1 MRAGRVIAVAQS
13 KHRTLRWKAPLPP
26 PPSSTPSASRSRSCA
41 AIRAGALATL
51 DRAGGFPF
59 ASLVTVATDHDGSPL
74 LLTSRLSVHTQN
86 LEQDPRASILLAE
99 RGKGDPL
106 AHPRL
111 TVVGRAERTS
121 DERVRER
128 FLARHPKARLY
139 AGFGDFSFWRL
150 EMTAGHLNGGFARA
164 KDLTAAEI
172 RTDLTGAEALLA
184 AEASAIEHMNA
195 DHREALALYATR
207 LAGAPK
213 AEWRATGLDP
223 EGLDLAAGDRT
234 VRVPFGHRVTGPGEL
249 RKVLKAMADTARAKA
264 P

>member
-1 MRAGRVIAVAQS
+1 ME
-13 KHRTLRWKAPLPP
+13 
-26 PPSSTPSASRSRSCA
+26 SASPPTPEFDAVGIAKSLLRS
-41 AIRAGALATL
+41 IRAGALATL

-111 TVVGRAERTS
+111 TVVGRAERTP

-150 EMTAGHLNGGFARA
+150 EMTAAHLNGGFARA
-164 KDLTAAEI
+164 MDLTAAEI

-223 EGLDLAAGDRT
+223 EGLDLVAGDRT
-234 VRVPFGHRVTGPGEL
+234 VRVPFDGRVAGPGEL
-249 RKVLKAMADTARAKA
+249 RKVLKAMADKTRAT
-264 P
+264 PP

>member
-1 MRAGRVIAVAQS
+1 ME
-13 KHRTLRWKAPLPP
+13 
-26 PPSSTPSASRSRSCA
+26 SASPPAPEFDAVGIAKSLLR

-86 LEQDPRASILLAE
+86 LEQDSRASILLAE

-184 AEASAIEHMNA
+184 VEASAIEHMNA

-234 VRVPFGHRVTGPGEL
+234 VRVPFGHRITGPGEL
-249 RKVLKAMADTARAKA
+249 RKVLKAMADTARAA
-264 P
+264 PP

>member
-1 MRAGRVIAVAQS
+1 ME
-13 KHRTLRWKAPLPP
+13 
-26 PPSSTPSASRSRSCA
+26 SASPPAPEFDAAAIAKWLLRS
-41 AIRAGALATL
+41 IRAGALATL

-111 TVVGRAERTS
+111 TVVGRAERTP
-121 DERVRER
+121 DERVREC
-128 FLARHPKARLY
+128 FLARHPKASLY

-150 EMTAGHLNGGFARA
+150 EMAAAHLNGGFARA
-164 KDLTAAEI
+164 MDLTAAEI

-234 VRVPFGHRVTGPGEL
+234 VRVPFAHRVTGPGEL
-249 RKVLKAMADTARAKA
+249 RKVLKAMADTARAA
-264 P
+264 PP